1 MQSLNTDAQD
11 DTLAAGGPVAAA
23 AGYTPDQIADIRA
36 KWANGDPATKE
47 EIFQELAK
55 TVSKQVRVETAWD
68 VPVPISEENM
78 RLSRSA
84 DGTMIVL
91 PRRVDE
97 REGQTRERNVRHD
110 LACREYPS
118 SDIGNSQRF
127 AFRKQG
133 IARYCHGYRSWF
145 IWDGKRWGKDLT
157 GRSIELAKDVIV
169 RIGDEAGTQEFS
181 DAAARLYKWAAASQ
195 ARPRVDAALYLAQ
208 SVLPIE
214 PKDLDARTYL
224 LNLPNGTLNL
234 ITCELMPHNK
244 NDFLT
249 KIAGVE
255 FKPGEICP
263 LWLQHLNLIF
273 NGDRELIDAFQQVV
287 GYTLLQDNPE
297 QVMFILYGSGKNGKS
312 KTIEV
317 LSHILGEYAINI
329 AAETLM
335 SKRFDTGPRSDIA
348 RISNSRLVSA
358 SEGESGSRLAES
370 LVKSLTGGDIITV
383 RRLYE
388 NEIEFRPTAKIWY
401 ATNHRPIIQG
411 TDDAIWRRIWLI
423 PFTVAIAEEKR
434 DLEIVAKLLQEG
446 SGILNWA
453 LEGLQKYRKAG
464 RLIQPEK
471 VKVAVEEYRQDSD
484 ILKEFLDGWCAFKEK
499 AEMEKSDLYR
509 SYADWCE
516 QNHEK
521 PVGSKKFAIMIRER
535 GIKER
540 ASMGKRYWIGIS
552 PRGFWG

>member
-1 MQSLNTDAQD
+1 M
-11 DTLAAGGPVAAA
+11 
-23 AGYTPDQIADIRA
+23 ADIRA
-36 KWANGDPATKE
+36 KWIAGDPAVKE
-47 EIFQELAK
+47 QIFQELTK
-55 TVSKQVRVETAWD
+55 VVSQNSNARVETHWA
-68 VPVPISEENM
+68 VPVPLSDENS
-78 RLSRSA
+78 RLTRSP
-84 DGTMIVL
+84 DGAPIVL
-91 PRRVDE
+91 PRTPEVHE
-97 REGQTRERNVRHD
+97 TRERNVRQD
-110 LACREYPS
+110 LACREYPF

-127 AFRKQG
+127 ETRKRNV
-133 IARYCHGYRSWF
+133 ARYCHAYHAWF
-145 IWDGKRWGKDLT
+145 IWDGKRWSKDLT
-157 GRSIELAKDVIV
+157 GKSVELVKDVIL
-169 RIGDEAGTQEFS
+169 RIADEAISRDFGAESEAHF
-181 DAAARLYKWAAASQ
+181 KWAAKSQ
-195 ARPRVDAALYLAQ
+195 ARPRIDAALYLAQ
-208 SVLPIE
+208 STMAIE
-214 PKDLDARTYL
+214 PRDLDARSYL

-234 ITCELMPHNK
+234 LTCELMEHNK

-255 FKPGEICP
+255 FKPGETCP
-263 LWLQHLNLIF
+263 LWLQHLSLIF

-317 LSHILGEYAINI
+317 LSHVLAEYAINI

-335 SKRFDTGPRSDIA
+335 SKRIDAGPRSDIA

-370 LVKSLTGGDIITV
+370 LVKSLTGGDIVTV

-423 PFTVAIAEEKR
+423 PFTTAIPEEKR
-434 DLEIVAKLLQEG
+434 DPDIATKLLQEG

-453 LEGLQKYRKAG
+453 LEGLRKYRKAG

-471 VKVAVEEYRQDSD
+471 VKVAVEEYRNDSD
-484 ILKEFLDGWCAFKEK
+484 ILKEFLDAWCEFKERGEIK
-499 AEMEKSDLYR
+499 RSDFYR
-509 SYADWCE
+509 TYTDWCD

-521 PVGSKKFAIMIRER
+521 PVGSKKFNAMIRER
-535 GIKER
+535 GVREKVDSAGCR
-540 ASMGKRYWIGIS
+540 VWFGIS
-552 PRGFWG
+552 IRGRW